1 MNSVKLKRIKTLQ
14 SCVTPNFS
22 PRHITQPTQDNSTV
36 QRQEESAREPPP
48 SPQKRLHL
56 FPFILLYAAIR
67 IYMPFG
73 HAGNKMVNN
82 TRNKS
87 IESNEV

>member
-1 MNSVKLKRIKTLQ
+1 MVNSVKPKRIKTLQ

-22 PRHITQPTQDNSTV
+22 PRHIQPTQDNSTV

-48 SPQKRLHL
+48 PPKKTGHL

-82 TRNKS
+82 TRQVN
-87 IESNEV
+87 